1 MKYPNFPRDL
11 GQFQSRKDYESA
23 VLRYWGRRRNQQKK
37 AKRKAKIQ
45 AIKSSNEKVIGSFGL
60 GNGAEPEPMASQ
72 HVKNLDAEIKDL
84 PDDDLIVVN
93 DDINCNNLGPNPE
106 RSIKDGTTSRLGRG
120 LGAPSDAV
128 HAQGTNSGVGRGQK
142 NKVATD
148 LLQFAVYVEKFHDEK
163 KVKVSVVDFDLIRA
177 GIIGAFFQE
186 SSGVMDLLKDDCE
199 KRILNNLRGDAIFYA
214 KSKFGQDFVLRTINN
229 LNPNQRGVFCPSTAW
244 ACIKVIHCIYL
255 PYYPSLFIHIEPKLS
270 KKEDDIFIYI

>member
-148 LLQFAVYVEKFHDEK
+148 LLQFAVYVEKFDTTDDTL
-163 KVKVSVVDFDLIRA
+163 KVKVAFSDYDKIRL
-177 GIIGAFFQE
+177 GVLKAFFLESHDVQE
-186 SSGVMDLLKDDCE
+186 KLKNDCE
-199 KRILNNLRGDAIFYA
+199 KRVFNEVRGEITFFT
-214 KSKFGQDFVLRTINN
+214 KTSFSQNFVRIGSKTKHF
-229 LNPNQRGVFCPSTAW
+229 
-244 ACIKVIHCIYL
+244 
-255 PYYPSLFIHIEPKLS
+255 
-270 KKEDDIFIYI
+270 